1 VSDHGVMARFPYLD
15 ENLVNFLCEMDTG
28 IKCCLD
34 YPRGVGEKLI
44 LRQDLLSI
52 EVTSSDFFY
61 VPVPGAFLSWENR
74 WKFLIEV
81 LNPF

>member
-15 ENLVNFLCEMDTG
+15 ENLVNFLCELDTG

-44 LRQDLLSI
+44 LRQDFLSI
-52 EVTSSDFFY
+52 
-61 VPVPGAFLSWENR
+61 
-74 WKFLIEV
+74 KFT
-81 LNPF
+81 